1 MSEEVPAPSRLG
13 SRYAAQG
20 GVAPSRDTPGRVTPG
35 RDTAG
40 RATPGWATL
49 GGVTPDRD
57 TSGRVTPG
65 QVTPGWATL
74 RGVTPGRVTPGRDT
88 PGRATLGGVTPGRV
102 TPGGDTPGWATPGR
116 ATLSRVSPC
125 RDTPGHV
132 TPGRAVPALLRGRAR
147 GLGPAMS
154 REVLRLRGTCVLVA
168 RDLSQAA
175 AFAYR
180 VVASQPGRWPGGPF
194 SSLVAS
200 AIPSVWQQWR
210 SSRPA
215 SPPGWSFA
223 LP

>member
-57 TSGRVTPG
+57 TSGRVTPDRDTPG
-65 QVTPGWATL
+65 WVTPGWATP
-74 RGVTPGRVTPGRDT
+74 RGVTPGRDT
-88 PGRATLGGVTPGRV
+88 PGRVTPGCAAQGGVAPGRDTPGRDTAGRV
-102 TPGGDTPGWATPGR
+102 TPGWA
-116 ATLSRVSPC
+116 
-125 RDTPGHV
+125 TPGHV

-147 GLGPAMS
+147 GLGAAIS
-154 REVLRLRGTCVLVA
+154 REVLRLRETHVLVA

-180 VVASQPGRWPGGPF
+180 VVASQPGRWPGGPL
-194 SSLVAS
+194 SPLVAS
-200 AIPSVWQQWR
+200 AIPSAWQQRR